1 MAYTHGVKTSEV
13 ATSLLPPVQSDS
25 GIPFIVGAAPINMT
39 EDVTNVNNPKLCY
52 SYAEAVKDFGYAAPV
67 DDAASGLKKH
77 EFTISEFIKSHFAFF
92 QSAPVVI
99 VNVLDPKKHFTK
111 AIASVVNFDA
121 ITGVATIKEKG
132 ILLDSVTLN
141 TSDKVDSGKFL
152 ASFDEEGNLVLAA
165 EKNDEGEFFYALGEE
180 ITFTAN
186 KLDPSA
192 VTEEDIIGG
201 ITAAGVRSGL
211 ELVEEVFSRFRVVPS
226 VLLAPYYSSSPSVA
240 AVLAAKALGINKVYQ
255 AGVCLIDAPTSGE
268 QAVYSGV
275 PKWKNA
281 NNIVNK
287 TQVICYPR
295 LNVDGVIYA
304 MSTQMAGIIAKTD
317 GANESVPYVSPSNK
331 VLTATG
337 TVLDDGTEVFLTQD
351 EAGYL
356 NGQGIVTAL
365 NFIGG
370 WVLWGNRTA
379 CYPDNTD
386 PKDSFIPV
394 RRMFAWLNNQLVQ
407 NYWSKVDNP
416 MNLRQVDTVIDSAN
430 VWLNGLSARQYL
442 LGGRVEFLETEN
454 PTTDLMDGIS
464 KFHVFFT
471 PPSPNKEIDFIM
483 EYDPSYIQTLFE

>member
-1 MAYTHGVKTSEV
+1 MAYNHGVKTSEV

-25 GIPFIVGAAPINMT
+25 GIPFIVGTAPINMT
-39 EDVTNVNNPKLCY
+39 EDVTNVNKPTLCY
-52 SYAEAVKDFGYAAPV
+52 SYAEAVKAFGYAAPV

-77 EFTISEFIKSHFAFF
+77 EFTISEFVKSQFAFF
-92 QSAPVVI
+92 QTAPVVI
-99 VNVLDPKKHFTK
+99 VNVLDPQKHSTK
-111 AIASVVNFDA
+111 ATASVVIFDA
-121 ITGVATIKEKG
+121 MTGIAKIEEKG

-152 ASFDEEGNLVLAA
+152 ASFDDEGNLVLAA
-165 EKNDEGEFFYALGEE
+165 EKNDEGEYFYALGEE

-192 VTEEDIIGG
+192 VTEADIIGG
-201 ITAAGVRSGL
+201 INASGVRSGL
-211 ELVEEVFSRFRVVPS
+211 ELIEEVFPRFRVVPS
-226 VLLAPYYSSSPSVA
+226 VLLAPYYSASPSVA
-240 AVLAAKALGINKVYQ
+240 AVLAAKAMGINKVYQ

-268 QAVYSGV
+268 QEVYSGV
-275 PKWKNA
+275 PKWKNE

-295 LNVDGVIYA
+295 LNNDGVLYA
-304 MSTQMAGIIAKTD
+304 MSTQVAGIISKTD
-317 GANESVPYVSPSNK
+317 GENESVPYVSPSNK
-331 VLTATG
+331 KLVATG
-337 TVLDDGTEVFLTQD
+337 TVLDNGKEVFLTQE

-356 NGQGIVTAL
+356 NGQGIITAL

-407 NYWSKVDNP
+407 NYWSQVDNP
-416 MNLRQVDTVIDSAN
+416 MNLRLIDTVIDSAN